1 MSWLFDHV
9 TALLRQTH
17 NATEPIMR
25 SKNYLIITEEKLKEE
40 EV

>member
-1 MSWLFDHV
+1 MSQPFSDK
-9 TALLRQTH
+9 H